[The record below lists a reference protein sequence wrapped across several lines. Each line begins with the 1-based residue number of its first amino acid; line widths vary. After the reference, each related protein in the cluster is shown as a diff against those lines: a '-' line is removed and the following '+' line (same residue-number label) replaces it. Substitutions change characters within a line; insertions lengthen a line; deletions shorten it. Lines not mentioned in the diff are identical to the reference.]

1 MPPKKKPRSVLRNL
15 FIVIGVFIPLL
26 GVVIYARSLDRAV
39 ILIYPEE
46 HIARDAQRQSPDNGF
61 PLLLEAVKLLPTR
74 PSPARFPSSERGE
87 NPWEE
92 PALGVR
98 QTPGLPVLC
107 GIGLNDGDPQIYQ
120 YIEACAPAVAKAHE
134 ALQKPFLL
142 FPAAREFRDTQYEE
156 DITILTRAMI
166 ANGRVR
172 FEKEQTAE
180 SLAPLLDA
188 IQLARALCR
197 HEFLFSWADNIEGT
211 ALQQLRVL
219 GAKPDHYAT
228 LKAVLETLGP
238 GYLPRHD
245 ALRTM
250 FLHIDDQLAR
260 KREADTSDPGRN
272 VFRGLFVYELQRVA
286 LILKQNQQLLFD
298 TADNTPWTL
307 QSWLAENA
315 KPSRGDRPDPFGIQ
329 RRINMSI
336 WRAGGLQGEF
346 VATQAAL
353 AVVAFQAETGAYPKT
368 LDELVPK
375 YFPQVPVDPCT
386 YKPIGY
392 LNPSPDAYTIYLFG
406 IDATDHGGDPKQDRV
421 IAAKRPPKP
430 ADQPSPQGAATDAPP
445 AQ

>member
-26 GVVIYARSLDRAV
+26 AVVLYARSLDRAV

-46 HIARDAQRQSPDNGF
+46 HAAREAQRQSPDNGF

-74 PSPARFPSSERGE
+74 PAPSRFPSSERGE

-92 PALGVR
+92 PALGMR

-107 GIGLNDGDPQIYQ
+107 GIGLNDGDPQILQ
-120 YIEACAPAVAKAHE
+120 YIEACGPAVAKAQE

-142 FPAAREFRDTQYEE
+142 FPAAREFRDSQYEE
-156 DITILTRAMI
+156 DITVLTRAMI
-166 ANGRVR
+166 ALGRVR
-172 FEKEQTAE
+172 FEKEPTAE
-180 SLAPLLDA
+180 ALAPLLDA
-188 IQLARALCR
+188 IQLARTLCKN
-197 HEFLFSWADNIEGT
+197 EFLFSWADNIEGT

-219 GAKPDHYAT
+219 GVKPEHYAS
-228 LKAVLETLGP
+228 LKATLDSLGP
-238 GYLPRHD
+238 GYLPRRD
-245 ALRTM
+245 ALRTT

-286 LILKQNQQLLFD
+286 LILKQGRQILFD
-298 TADNTPWTL
+298 YADNTPWTL
-307 QSWLAENA
+307 QSWLSANA
-315 KPSRGDRPDPFGIQ
+315 KPSRGDHPDPFGIQ
-329 RRINMSI
+329 RRINMSV

-368 LDELVPK
+368 LEELVPK
-375 YFPQVPVDPCT
+375 YFPQVPVDPYT
-386 YKPIGY
+386 NKPLGY

-406 IDATDHGGDPKQDRV
+406 IDATDHGGDPKQDRI
-421 IAAKRPPKP
+421 IAMKRPPKP
-430 ADQPSPQGAATDAPP
+430 EPAPDPAADAPP